1 MKSNLIQIDDLRA
14 VELVICSNVES
25 VADGH
30 YFGPFADE
38 AVAAAISAAQRVIS
52 NALGCYV
59 ADEDPLFANWHGGK
73 RCRDDLRVGW
83 VHANLSARELDVD
96 DNGEEVFGEWLWA
109 GGQAAERTKKSE
121 RQITCTRNSS
131 SAGSFRPAELLAHAR
146 PGGAALTKGSSAM

>member
-83 VHANLSARELDVD
+83 VHANLYARELDVD
-96 DNGEEVFGEWLWA
+96 DNGEEVFGDWLWA
-109 GGQAAERTKKSE
+109 GGQARRAWREAEVTPLETYLAAANDAMEAELVAQEAAIQAERDKLDGD
-121 RQITCTRNSS
+121 I
-131 SAGSFRPAELLAHAR
+131 
-146 PGGAALTKGSSAM
+146 